1 MMKKLL
7 KEWRVIVLLL
17 FLFFSYLAIGFNLD
31 KDGVAIVSVEANSMS
46 DLAGIKSPPENLN
59 LVKRERIIA
68 INDAPVN
75 NINDYTSLIEKN
87 KDSLTF
93 KIKTNKEEY
102 TLINDINKSIGIEI
116 SNVASNNLRKGL
128 DLQGGTRVLLKP
140 LEDVS
145 SNDIKDIIDVMENRL
160 NVYGLSD
167 LTIREASDLAGE
179 KYISVE
185 IAGASKEEVKDLITK
200 QGVFEARIGDNIVFR
215 GGEEDITFVCRHDGT
230 CSRIIDCLQVQ
241 GGYNCKFEF
250 EIALSEA
257 AANKHAEI
265 TKDLAVNVSQ
275 GMERFLEKSLD
286 LYLDGAKVDSLL
298 ISSDL
303 KGEKAD
309 RIIISGPGFG
319 VTQEDA
325 VNDAIFNRNKL
336 QTILITGSL
345 PTKLEIIKLDS
356 ISPLLGKEF
365 LNNSLLIAILALI
378 GVGLIV
384 YLRYRNFKIVL
395 PIIFTVSSE
404 IFIILGL
411 AALFK
416 YNLDLAAI
424 VGLIAAVGTGVD
436 DQIVITDEMLSGSSS
451 NDKER
456 LKSAFFI
463 IFSAFAATVAAMIPL
478 FWAGAGLLTGFA
490 LVTIA
495 GVTIGVFITRPAY
508 AVIIKFLLK
517 D

>member
-1 MMKKLL
+1 MYDSQNLPLSPLKPVKKTIASHSGC
-7 KEWRVIVLLL
+7 IVGLPL
-17 FLFFSYLAIGFNLD
+17 FIIFTGIIFGLGSLNNDPDMGSIIREFHETYSSYIIWL
-31 KDGVAIVSVEANSMS
+31 IVG
-46 DLAGIKSPPENLN
+46 LW
-59 LVKRERIIA
+59 LVSLIYRIIYEYLYYLLYKY
-68 INDAPVN
+68 N
-75 NINDYTSLIEKN
+75 
-87 KDSLTF
+87 F
-93 KIKTNKEEY
+93 EE
-102 TLINDINKSIGIEI
+102 E
-116 SNVASNNLRKGL
+116 
-128 DLQGGTRVLLKP
+128 
-140 LEDVS
+140 
-145 SNDIKDIIDVMENRL
+145 
-160 NVYGLSD
+160 
-167 LTIREASDLAGE
+167 
-179 KYISVE
+179 
-185 IAGASKEEVKDLITK
+185 
-200 QGVFEARIGDNIVFR
+200 
-215 GGEEDITFVCRHDGT
+215 
-230 CSRIIDCLQVQ
+230 
-241 GGYNCKFEF
+241 
-250 EIALSEA
+250 
-257 AANKHAEI
+257 HAEI